1 MQGEQIKVRG
11 TTLFLA
17 ELYMQL
23 RSSDNDRNKAI
34 ALRITGAAQIL
45 LSKEGPE
52 NIKCVCQCLK
62 LCGFELE
69 RDCPDELM
77 SILETL
83 RNMENMTDC
92 STGRF
97 IRSVLELQEKSWGR
111 NEEVVPIV
119 QPTPSESAF
128 DDFNGSPV
136 FYGPDGEELTEEEN
150 NFLEMAAP
158 PVTFEEFD
166 DDEDPDELVDDENM
180 DPEIKMA
187 FRDFVASSRNRQQ
200 PY

>member
-1 MQGEQIKVRG
+1 
-11 TTLFLA
+11 
-17 ELYMQL
+17 
-23 RSSDNDRNKAI
+23 
-34 ALRITGAAQIL
+34 
-45 LSKEGPE
+45 
-52 NIKCVCQCLK
+52 
-62 LCGFELE
+62 
-69 RDCPDELM
+69 M